1 MNFLTLF
8 LIREGSNPEK
18 FIYSS
23 DLLTK
28 YQHNIHIVTEW
39 ITNEG
44 LDSIDEIKNLII
56 DIYSELHKNQN
67 SNEEGGQ
74 CQVLGSCLCY

>member
-1 MNFLTLF
+1 MNFLTLS

-44 LDSIDEIKNLII
+44 LDSIDEIKNLAIN
-56 DIYSELHKNQN
+56 IYSELHKNQN
-67 SNEEGGQ
+67 SNEEGG
-74 CQVLGSCLCY
+74 